1 MSWMR
6 NSSYLTRRNN
16 VKRKDAAENREEVAV
31 DASEAA
37 QLLMIEK
44 TFLDVTS
51 QELNQLE
58 HPNPKKRHLKVVE
71 VSSLESVEPLC
82 NSPYY
87 RVTTSCQMMKHGQT
101 TTFFFDSLS
110 DRPQR
115 QQL

>member
-1 MSWMR
+1 MR

-16 VKRKDAAENREEVAV
+16 AKRKDAAEIREEAAV

-51 QELNQLE
+51 QDVNQLQ

-71 VSSLESVEPLC
+71 VSSFNQFESSC

-110 DRPQR
+110 DLLQR